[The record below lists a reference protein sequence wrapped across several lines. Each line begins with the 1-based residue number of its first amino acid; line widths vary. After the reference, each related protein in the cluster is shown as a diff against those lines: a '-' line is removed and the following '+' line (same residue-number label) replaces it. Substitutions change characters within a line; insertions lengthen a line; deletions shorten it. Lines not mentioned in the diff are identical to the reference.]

1 MTMTREGRRGNGVG
15 PMPSTDCL
23 SIRPLEVQGS
33 QAGALRTIWAS
44 AERGQQNVWE
54 AFGARAMK
62 DADLEEQ
69 RACWDNRRT
78 SQAGNAARTQQEYD
92 DDESGATA
100 LMEGVGATAGGRFYR
115 LHRGSNVRTGG
126 RIDVGRRQQ
135 NRRAISF
142 LGPDTKAGGHWTRE
156 IGKEVSFAL
165 TSPACGGRTKLY
177 LRRRASNHS
186 TPGGRTPTI
195 VF

>member
-1 MTMTREGRRGNGVG
+1 MPCRRTN
-15 PMPSTDCL
+15 CL
-23 SIRPLEVQGS
+23 SMQTLEG
-33 QAGALRTIWAS
+33 QAAKAGDLRTAWAS
-44 AERGQQNVWE
+44 AERGQQTVWE

-69 RACWDNRRT
+69 RARWGNRRT
-78 SQAGNAARTQQEYD
+78 SQACNAARMQQEYD

-100 LMEGVGATAGGRFYR
+100 LMEGGGATAGGRFYR
-115 LHRGSNVRTGG
+115 LHRGSIVRTGG

-142 LGPDTKAGGHWTRE
+142 LGPDIKAGGHWTRE

-165 TSPACGGRTKLY
+165 TSPACRVRWTL
-177 LRRRASNHS
+177 
-186 TPGGRTPTI
+186 PTSGSCLLN
-195 VF
+195 

>member
-1 MTMTREGRRGNGVG
+1 
-15 PMPSTDCL
+15 
-23 SIRPLEVQGS
+23 
-33 QAGALRTIWAS
+33 
-44 AERGQQNVWE
+44 
-54 AFGARAMK
+54 MK

-69 RACWDNRRT
+69 RASWDNRRT

-186 TPGGRTPTI
+186 LTGGRALTCLKR
-195 VF
+195 

>member
-1 MTMTREGRRGNGVG
+1 
-15 PMPSTDCL
+15 
-23 SIRPLEVQGS
+23 
-33 QAGALRTIWAS
+33 
-44 AERGQQNVWE
+44 
-54 AFGARAMK
+54 MK

-115 LHRGSNVRTGG
+115 LHRKNTGG

-142 LGPDTKAGGHWTRE
+142 LGPAPKAGGHWTRE
-156 IGKEVSFAL
+156 IGKKGQSRANLPSV
-165 TSPACGGRTKLY
+165 GRIRWTYVVAPVTFLD
-177 LRRRASNHS
+177 RRQGINMS
-186 TPGGRTPTI
+186 
-195 VF
+195 

>member
-1 MTMTREGRRGNGVG
+1 
-15 PMPSTDCL
+15 
-23 SIRPLEVQGS
+23 
-33 QAGALRTIWAS
+33 
-44 AERGQQNVWE
+44 
-54 AFGARAMK
+54 MK

-78 SQAGNAARTQQEYD
+78 SQVGNAARTQQEYD

-100 LMEGVGATAGGRFYR
+100 LMEGVGATAGGRLNR
-115 LHRGSNVRTGG
+115 LHRGSNMRTGG

-156 IGKEVSFAL
+156 IGKKGR
-165 TSPACGGRTKLY
+165 SPG
-177 LRRRASNHS
+177 
-186 TPGGRTPTI
+186 
-195 VF
+195 

>member
-1 MTMTREGRRGNGVG
+1 MGKAA
-15 PMPSTDCL
+15 L
-23 SIRPLEVQGS
+23 
-33 QAGALRTIWAS
+33 AGELRTVRAS
-44 AERGQQNVWE
+44 AERGQQTVWE

-100 LMEGVGATAGGRFYR
+100 LMEGVGATAGGRFLSTAPGKKIR
-115 LHRGSNVRTGG
+115 
-126 RIDVGRRQQ
+126 
-135 NRRAISF
+135 
-142 LGPDTKAGGHWTRE
+142 LGPQCAAAYRWKDRRWAAAAKPSCHFISGPGYKGRGPSYAKS
-156 IGKEVSFAL
+156 GK
-165 TSPACGGRTKLY
+165 KD
-177 LRRRASNHS
+177 RRRAYLPRSAGDVTHRVGPMPSRQYHS

>member
-1 MTMTREGRRGNGVG
+1 
-15 PMPSTDCL
+15 MPSTDCL

-115 LHRGSNVRTGG
+115 LHRGRKYGWDRNARQLTGG

-142 LGPDTKAGGHWTRE
+142 LGPAIKAGGQGQATRE
-156 IGKEVSFAL
+156 IGKEVSRVL
-165 TSPACGGRTKLY
+165 TSLVRTGD
-177 LRRRASNHS
+177 ASSCTYVVAPVTMLHQAAGHPLS
-186 TPGGRTPTI
+186 CS
-195 VF
+195 

>member
-1 MTMTREGRRGNGVG
+1 
-15 PMPSTDCL
+15 
-23 SIRPLEVQGS
+23 
-33 QAGALRTIWAS
+33 
-44 AERGQQNVWE
+44 
-54 AFGARAMK
+54 MK

-142 LGPDTKAGGHWTRE
+142 LGPAPKAGGHWTRE
-156 IGKEVSFAL
+156 IGKKGQSRAYL
-165 TSPACGGRTKLY
+165 PRSYGGRISWTYVVAPVTFLD
-177 LRRRASNHS
+177 RRQGINMS
-186 TPGGRTPTI
+186 
-195 VF
+195 